1 MKPLT
6 EQQRRFCEFYVSGQL
21 AGRAYENAG
30 YKVTGRVADASACRL
45 LTNDNAK
52 RYVNEL
58 RNEAKAA
65 SRMTRES
72 KLEMLCRIASTQED
86 GDPRVSISAISEENR
101 MTGGYE
107 PERHELKIKVRI
119 GGTGD

>member
-1 MKPLT
+1 
-6 EQQRRFCEFYVSGQL
+6 
-21 AGRAYENAG
+21 
-30 YKVTGRVADASACRL
+30 
-45 LTNDNAK
+45 
-52 RYVNEL
+52 VNEL

-107 PERHELKIKVRI
+107 PELHELKIKVRI